1 MARTR
6 GRTTPAIAAGAT
18 TTTAMRARGP
28 IVPPRATAAMLVAI
42 AATSFVS
49 GFSR

>member
-1 MARTR
+1 MARRR
-6 GRTTPAIAAGAT
+6 GRTTPAIAAGARI
-18 TTTAMRARGP
+18 TAAIRARGP
-28 IVPPRATAAMLVAI
+28 TVPPRATAAMLVAI